1 MIFEEKLKRGMKK
14 ELWSEYCGFLDLDID
29 SYMQIQYR
37 LMEEQ
42 IKLWTSSGLG
52 KTLLGG
58 KSVSSVEEFRAVMP
72 LTDYNDYADI
82 LLSKRA
88 DMLPDEPIIWIQ
100 TTWEGGKHP
109 IKVAPYTRGMLD
121 IFRNNVIACM
131 IMSCAED
138 APNSTLKAAIN
149 AICAGPLP
157 YATGLFP
164 VALDEELYIEFLPPV
179 KEAVNMSF
187 SERNN
192 KGFKL
197 GMNKGIDFFFGLGSV
212 AYYVSTALSS
222 ITGGGTSQPD
232 KSQSKSDQMTGVSVS
247 PVAVMRYLRAKYR
260 AARENREILPRDLF
274 KLKGFMVAGTD
285 NICYRDD
292 LEYMWGVRP
301 LELFAGTEPS
311 CIGMETLDAQRIYL
325 SPTPVF
331 TSLYPSRDAEK
342 LSDPSYRPLTCLLNE
357 VRPRKVRAC
366 NFGFQ
371 GRGVH
376 ALPRATCT
384 AASGSKTRRRHEDTA
399 LQLHRPHTHGYR
411 YCGIYAYN
419 RKLDK

>member
-131 IMSCAED
+131 IMSCAEGR
-138 APNSTLKAAIN
+138 AKFNLKSGDKMLYALA
-149 AICAGPLP
+149 PLP

-187 SERNN
+187 
-192 KGFKL
+192 
-197 GMNKGIDFFFGLGSV
+197 
-212 AYYVSTALSS
+212 
-222 ITGGGTSQPD
+222 
-232 KSQSKSDQMTGVSVS
+232 
-247 PVAVMRYLRAKYR
+247 RA
-260 AARENREILPRDLF
+260 
-274 KLKGFMVAGTD
+274 
-285 NICYRDD
+285 
-292 LEYMWGVRP
+292 
-301 LELFAGTEPS
+301 
-311 CIGMETLDAQRIYL
+311 Q
-325 SPTPVF
+325 
-331 TSLYPSRDAEK
+331 
-342 LSDPSYRPLTCLLNE
+342 
-357 VRPRKVRAC
+357 
-366 NFGFQ
+366 Q
-371 GRGVH
+371 
-376 ALPRATCT
+376 
-384 AASGSKTRRRHEDTA
+384 
-399 LQLHRPHTHGYR
+399 
-411 YCGIYAYN
+411 
-419 RKLDK
+419 